1 VGGWRVDAQSGLHR
15 ETSPQLKKKKE
26 RKERKQ

>member
-1 VGGWRVDAQSGLHR
+1 MFILKKGKKYIVLGRQ
-15 ETSPQLKKKKE
+15 QLKKKKE